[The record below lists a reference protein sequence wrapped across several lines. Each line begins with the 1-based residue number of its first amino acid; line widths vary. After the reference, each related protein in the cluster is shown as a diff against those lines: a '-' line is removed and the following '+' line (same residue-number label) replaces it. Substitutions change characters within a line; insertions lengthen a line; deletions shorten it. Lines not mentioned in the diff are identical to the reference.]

1 MMGERDDC
9 AQTGYDD
16 PHLNY
21 IRSSRIT
28 FRTGGRGEEGKRRG
42 GERTEGR
49 KKKSDEKASRVVGGG
64 VHSRSAEEREGDLY
78 VPHEIISS
86 SSLGE

>member
-1 MMGERDDC
+1 MMGERDDDC
-9 AQTGYDD
+9 AQTGDGDDD

-28 FRTGGRGEEGKRRG
+28 FRTGGRGEETEARQKRR
-42 GERTEGR
+42 T
-49 KKKSDEKASRVVGGG
+49 KKRLASP
-64 VHSRSAEEREGDLY
+64 AEESILGRRKRGGF
-78 VPHEIISS
+78 VCSPEIISS